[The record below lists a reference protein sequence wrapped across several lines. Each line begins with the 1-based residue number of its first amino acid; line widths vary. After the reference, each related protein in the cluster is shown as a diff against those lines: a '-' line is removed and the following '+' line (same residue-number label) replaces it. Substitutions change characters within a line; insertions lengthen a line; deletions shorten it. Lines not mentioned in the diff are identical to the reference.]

1 MSNYNVKRAQHR
13 DWPTPNHPIH
23 HTIHILSPP

>member
-13 DWPTPNHPIH
+13 NWPTPGIPIGSAVRV
-23 HTIHILSPP
+23 LSPP